1 MIAPTNFDI
10 SLMRYS
16 EATGDVKSLLDFTQR
31 NIGDLR
37 TFKNEKLQRS
47 KQIVEAMHASLRER
61 KGIKEELLN
70 LKAIET
76 HIPKPMRSK
85 FLALPGHGTLV

>member
-10 SLMRYS
+10 SLMNYS
-16 EATGDVKSLLDFTQR
+16 EGTGDIKNLLDFTHK

-37 TFKNEKLQRS
+37 VFKNEKLQRS
-47 KQIVEAMHASLRER
+47 KQIVEAIHASLRER

-76 HIPKPMRSK
+76 HIPKPMRAK
-85 FLALPGHGTLV
+85 FLAL